1 MSNADAKILRD
12 VKEYIGLNPDVEDE
26 TMDTSITMFINS
38 AIDDLARIGVG
49 QYGWFALE
57 SKTETWNDYL
67 GETYISLLSSIKAYV
82 SIYAKLHF
90 DTPQGTLLTALEDR
104 LLKLDFTI
112 QTAIELQDESES
124 PKL

>member
-1 MSNADAKILRD
+1 MNSEASILKD
-12 VKEYIGLNPDVEDE
+12 VKQYIGLNPDVTDD

-49 QYGWFALE
+49 HYGWFALE
-57 SKTETWNDYL
+57 SREETWNDYL
-67 GETYISLLSSIKAYV
+67 GETYISLLSSIKSYV

-90 DTPQGTLLTALEDR
+90 DTPQGGLLTALEEQLR
-104 LLKLDFTI
+104 KLEFTI
-112 QTAIELQDESES
+112 QTAIELEDESES